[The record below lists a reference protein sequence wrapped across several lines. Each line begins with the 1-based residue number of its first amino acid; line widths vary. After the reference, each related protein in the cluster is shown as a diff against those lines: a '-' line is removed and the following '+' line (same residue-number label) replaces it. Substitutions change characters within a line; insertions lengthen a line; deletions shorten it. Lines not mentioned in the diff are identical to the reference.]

1 MYKIIIPKSFKK
13 QLKKI
18 DPKFLQGIRK
28 LIENLKEDPYS
39 KSTKTKDTNLPERK
53 TRKGKFRILFDI
65 NKDKKEVSIK
75 AIDMRDAVYK
85 PKK

>member
-1 MYKIIIPKSFKK
+1 
-13 QLKKI
+13 
-18 DPKFLQGIRK
+18 
-28 LIENLKEDPYS
+28 
-39 KSTKTKDTNLPERK
+39 K